1 MYDNKNNILDNNSI
15 KIMNVIFFDNNN
27 ANYMRMLDLW

>member
-27 ANYMRMLDLW
+27 ANYMRMLDL